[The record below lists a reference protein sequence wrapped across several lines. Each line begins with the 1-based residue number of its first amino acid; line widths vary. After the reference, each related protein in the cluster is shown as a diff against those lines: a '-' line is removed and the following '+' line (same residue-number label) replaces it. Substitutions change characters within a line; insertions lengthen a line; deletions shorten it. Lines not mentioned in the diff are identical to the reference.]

1 MVAIKPQNAES
12 FLKSLDRSIS
22 AVLFFG
28 PDAGLILERA
38 QALSKLV
45 ASRDTAPG
53 EVLSFEDSDLEGDSD
68 RLTVELQTMP
78 MFGGRKIIRAR
89 TGRRITA
96 ALLKP
101 LVEAGGLQG
110 FLIVE
115 AGELR
120 PDDSL
125 RSVFEKSPHAAA
137 VACYGDSEDGLEA
150 MAVRHLKAQGLAIA
164 PDALALL
171 VSRLGADRGLSRG
184 EVEKLALYCQG
195 KTDVESDDVDAIV
208 GDASELRLDRIPEAA
223 ASGDASRAVQ
233 DAGRAV
239 ASGES
244 AQSVLLAAQRY
255 FLRLHRL
262 RASID
267 QGRSPDEAVRG
278 LRPPVHFKAQAILA
292 SQARSWSGAR
302 LAVAVTEIG
311 ATVKA
316 CRQTGALEETL
327 TERLLL
333 KLAFLARGKG

>member
-1 MVAIKPQNAES
+1 VVAIKPQNAES
-12 FLKSLDRSIS
+12 FLKAIDPNIS

-28 PDAGLILERA
+28 PDAGLVLERT
-38 QALSKLV
+38 QTLCKLLV
-45 ASRDTAPG
+45 ARDTPPG
-53 EVLSFEDSDLEGDSD
+53 EVLSFEDADLDGDPD
-68 RLTVELQTMP
+68 RLAVELQTMP

-101 LVEAGGLQG
+101 LIEAGGLQG

-120 PDDSL
+120 ADDSL
-125 RSVFEKSPHAAA
+125 RAVFEKSPIAAA

-150 MAVRHLKAQGLAIA
+150 MAVRHLKAHSLKIA

-171 VSRLGADRGLSRG
+171 VSRLGADRALSRG

-195 KTDVESDDVDAIV
+195 KGEVEADDVDAIV

-223 ASGDASRAVQ
+223 ASGDAARAVQ

-239 ASGES
+239 ASGDS

-267 QGRSPDEAVRG
+267 QGRSPDEAVRQ
-278 LRPPVHFKAQAILA
+278 LRPPVHFKAQAMLT
-292 SQARSWSGAR
+292 SQARAWSGAR
-302 LAVAVTEIG
+302 LTIAVAEIG
-311 ATVKA
+311 STVKA

-333 KLAFLARGKG
+333 RLAFLAKGKG